1 MLYFAYGSNLLTER
15 LAARCPT
22 ARPAAPATLAG
33 HAVRFAKYSW
43 IDGSGKATIRAEAD
57 ARTQGLL
64 FEISAADQDALD
76 RIEGAGKGYD
86 RWDGLTVET
95 AQGTALATTYI
106 ASDPRE
112 ALVPFDWYLALILAG
127 AAQHGLAETHA
138 QIAGTAWEVDPQ
150 PDRPGRQAAIAALRA
165 AGHDDWP
172 GLLDRHGSSDGFDVA
187 MQKP

>member
-22 ARPAAPATLAG
+22 ARPVGPATLAG
-33 HAVRFAKYSW
+33 HGLSFAKYSW
-43 IDGSGKATIRAEAD
+43 IDGSGKATIRAEGR

-64 FEISAADQDALD
+64 FEISAADQAALD
-76 RIEGAGKGYD
+76 RIEGVGKGYD

-95 AQGTALATTYI
+95 AQGAAVATTYI

-112 ALVPFDWYLALILAG
+112 ALAPFDWYLALILAG

-138 QIAGTAWEVDPQ
+138 QIAATAWEVDPQ
-150 PDRPGRQAAIAALRA
+150 PERPGRQAAIAALRA

-172 GLLDRHGSSDGFDVA
+172 RLLHRRGAGDGSGMAVRH
-187 MQKP
+187 P